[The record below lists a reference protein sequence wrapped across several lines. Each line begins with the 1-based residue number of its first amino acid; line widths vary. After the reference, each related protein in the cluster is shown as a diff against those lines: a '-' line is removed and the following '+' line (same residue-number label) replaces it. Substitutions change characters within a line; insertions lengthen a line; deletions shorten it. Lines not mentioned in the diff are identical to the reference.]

1 MINPEVSQLSFLRT
15 YPPLHLIMY
24 LTQIWCNS
32 HSFSYTDAQ
41 MAALNNDITHVQI
54 NNRTLNICS
63 KTPGGAEHIMSS
75 LFANIKL
82 VV

>member
-15 YPPLHLIMY
+15 YPPLHLMLY

-41 MAALNNDITHVQI
+41 VAALNNDITHVQM

>member
-1 MINPEVSQLSFLRT
+1 MINLEVSQLSFLRT

-63 KTPGGAEHIMSS
+63 KTPGGA
-75 LFANIKL
+75 
-82 VV
+82 

>member
-1 MINPEVSQLSFLRT
+1 
-15 YPPLHLIMY
+15 
-24 LTQIWCNS
+24 
-32 HSFSYTDAQ
+32 
-41 MAALNNDITHVQI
+41 MAALSNDITHVQI
-54 NNRTLNICS
+54 NIRTLDICF

>member
-1 MINPEVSQLSFLRT
+1 
-15 YPPLHLIMY
+15 
-24 LTQIWCNS
+24 
-32 HSFSYTDAQ
+32 

-54 NNRTLNICS
+54 KNHTFNICS

-82 VV
+82 VA